1 MKSYKHHG
9 WDFND
14 VPMKAY
20 FEPKSVFISKESKH
34 IDFSVYAGE
43 EDSDSVLAKYRR
55 AAIIHRLVRN
65 NARKMLRA
73 EMKYWDV
80 VKSVEDSI
88 LEYTKSGDRKSYFT
102 NIGNYESGIAF
113 PVGFSV
119 NEIAAHDTSFP
130 EDERFLNSGDV
141 VKLDIGV
148 VYDGCIIDS
157 AFTHI
162 VDDEDSIY
170 KPLLDASADA
180 TYSAIA
186 ISGVDARLYEISETI
201 QEIINSYEID
211 LDSKTIHISPVR
223 GLGGHNILRNKVHGG
238 KLILCI
244 PHKIQENMKMEE
256 GEIYAIE
263 TYAST
268 GYGEITKKED
278 ITHFSFEQEKL
289 NKRGL
294 KKFTKDSKSG
304 IEQWLLNRKMLPFSF
319 QWCEEG
325 GIKNPLF
332 YLRKYISSGVVNAY
346 PPLTDTLHSKISQF
360 EHTVHIKDT
369 GVEILSLGDD
379 Y

>member
-1 MKSYKHHG
+1 MKNYKRHG
-9 WDFND
+9 WEFSGVTN
-14 VPMKAY
+14 KAF
-20 FEPKSVFISKESKH
+20 FEPKSVLLNEDNKR

-43 EDSDSVLAKYRR
+43 DDSDGILSKYRR
-55 AAIIHRLVRN
+55 AAVIHRIVRG
-65 NARKMLRA
+65 AAKKMLHA
-73 EMKYWDV
+73 DVKYWDV

-88 LEYTKSGDRKSYFT
+88 LEFTKSGDRKSYFS
-102 NIGNYESGIAF
+102 NIGDYQSGMAF

-119 NEIAAHDTSFP
+119 DEIVAHDTSFP
-130 EDERFLNSGDV
+130 EDERKLNAGDI

-148 VYDGCIIDS
+148 MNDGCIIDS

-162 VDDEDSIY
+162 VDDDDSIY
-170 KPLLDASADA
+170 QPLLDASADA

-186 ISGVDARLYEISETI
+186 SSGVDARLYEISETI

-211 LDSKTIHISPVR
+211 LNGKTVYISPVR
-223 GLGGHNILRNKVHGG
+223 GLGGHNILRNKVHGD

-268 GYGEITKKED
+268 GYGEITKKGD
-278 ITHFSFEQEKL
+278 ITHFSFEQDKL
-289 NKRGL
+289 DKKGL

-304 IEQWLLNRKMLPFSF
+304 IETWLSNRKMLPFSS
-319 QWCEEG
+319 QWCEEA
-325 GIKNPLF
+325 GIKNPSF
-332 YLRKYISSGVVNAY
+332 YLRKYVGAGIVNAY
-346 PPLTDTLHSKISQF
+346 PPLTDTLHSKTSQF
-360 EHTVHIKDT
+360 EHTIHIRDT